1 MVSVSQ
7 VALMIE
13 EAIQAVPGSVDDSIR
28 LGNLDGWDSMGLV
41 IFIELVKEKAGA
53 ELSVHGLRAC
63 GSCADVQQLILAAD
77 SN

>member
-41 IFIELVKEKAGA
+41 I
-53 ELSVHGLRAC
+53 S
-63 GSCADVQQLILAAD
+63 
-77 SN
+77 